1 MDVMENDDGRDSSD
15 GVAAWEEV
23 SCTSDGDLTPSG
35 GDLAPADCNW
45 LCDVTSSLEETHNAE
60 IVI

>member
-1 MDVMENDDGRDSSD
+1 MENDDGRDSSD

-35 GDLAPADCNW
+35 GDLTPSGGDLAPADCN
-45 LCDVTSSLEETHNAE
+45 
-60 IVI
+60 